1 MLQQNDLDTKQL
13 ITDLT
18 NLLTRGVDRIVGNNI
33 KKREML
39 ERKQQ
44 YVTETLTQLLVKLEE
59 EESGFDDISAI
70 TSKTFENDNI
80 EYNSNS
86 NSSFNEVFLN
96 NNDEAREQYLS
107 NYVIYKEVE
116 ESLLKDDTYAY
127 SGKYLSVHGPNTRYL
142 HETHESAWN
151 DENRHDATFTGIIG
165 HDNHETR
172 YGKELLEKQTQSL
185 VKDCIK
191 EDTLNDLKDDV
202 NDANDVKDVKDVK
215 DVNDVKDLV
224 KDVLKIQTDL
234 NDVFE
239 EEEEETLKEEEP
251 IEEEKMIIEEEE
263 QKEEEPKEEETL
275 NEEEEE
281 ELFEIQIGVTTYAT
295 NNEINGVIY
304 ALVDDGDVG
313 DKVGYFKD
321 GKAFF
326 PMNK

>member
-44 YVTETLTQLLVKLEE
+44 YVTETLTQLLLKLEE
-59 EESGFDDISAI
+59 DEDNGFGFDDISAI
-70 TSKTFENDNI
+70 TSKTLKNDNI
-80 EYNSNS
+80 EEYHSNS
-86 NSSFNEVFLN
+86 ASSSFNDLILNSNEV
-96 NNDEAREQYLS
+96 REQYLS
-107 NYVIYKEVE
+107 NYVIYKELE
-116 ESLLKDDTYAY
+116 ASLLKDDTYAY
-127 SGKYLSVHGPNTRYL
+127 SGKYLSVHGPNSRYL
-142 HETHESAWN
+142 HETYESAWN
-151 DENRHDATFTGIIG
+151 HENRHIATFIG
-165 HDNHETR
+165 MIGNETR
-172 YGKELLEKQTQSL
+172 ETAYGKELLEKQNQSL
-185 VKDCIK
+185 VNDCFK
-191 EDTLNDLKDDV
+191 EDIV
-202 NDANDVKDVKDVK
+202 SDVKVVNNEQEVVNNEQEVVKV
-215 DVNDVKDLV
+215 VNNEEEVV
-224 KDVLKIQTDL
+224 KDVLQIQTDL

-239 EEEEETLKEEEP
+239 EEEKQEP
-251 IEEEKMIIEEEE
+251 IEQEEMIMEEEE
-263 QKEEEPKEEETL
+263 KDLKEDEVKDG
-275 NEEEEE
+275 EEE

-295 NNEINGVIY
+295 DNEINGTIY

>member
-1 MLQQNDLDTKQL
+1 MNDNLIENHIKRILLDKDMLQQNDLDTKQL

-44 YVTETLTQLLVKLEE
+44 YVTETLTQLLLKLGE

-70 TSKTFENDNI
+70 TSKTLENDNI
-80 EYNSNS
+80 EEYNSNS
-86 NSSFNEVFLN
+86 NSSFNEDFFN

-107 NYVIYKEVE
+107 NYVTYKEVE
-116 ESLLKDDTYAY
+116 ESLLKDDTYVY
-127 SGKYLSVHGPNTRYL
+127 SGKYLAVHGPNTRYL

-165 HDNHETR
+165 NDNHEMR
-172 YGKELLEKQTQSL
+172 YGKELFEKQIQSL
-185 VKDCIK
+185 VKDCFK
-191 EDTLNDLKDDV
+191 EDNVNDLKYDV
-202 NDANDVKDVKDVK
+202 NNVNDDANDEKEV
-215 DVNDVKDLV
+215 V
-224 KDVLKIQTDL
+224 KDVLQIQTVL

-239 EEEEETLKEEEP
+239 EEEEE
-251 IEEEKMIIEEEE
+251 MIIEEEE
-263 QKEEEPKEEETL
+263 PKEVLLNDVKEEEL
-275 NEEEEE
+275 NDGEE
-281 ELFEIQIGVTTYAT
+281 ELFEIQIDGKTYAT
-295 NNEINGVIY
+295 DNEINGVIY

-326 PMNK
+326 Q